1 VDTSGAIVIVG
12 GSAGIGLET
21 ARFFAE
27 RGEQV
32 VVTSR
37 DQGRADAAAAQIG
50 GATTGVAVDL
60 ADPASIGP
68 ALGPIGPV
76 KHLVIGAVDRDENT
90 VRDFD
95 IRGATQLVV
104 LKLVGYAEVVHA
116 LSDRLG
122 PESSVVLLG
131 GLAKDRPYP
140 GSTTVT
146 TVNGG
151 VTAMVRTL
159 AVEMA
164 PVRFNALHPAIVGD
178 TPYWADK
185 PAAVLDGLRARTPIG
200 RLVSTE
206 DIVHAT
212 AFLLENRA
220 VNGISLSID
229 GGWLL
234 T

>member
-60 ADPASIGP
+60 SDPASIAP